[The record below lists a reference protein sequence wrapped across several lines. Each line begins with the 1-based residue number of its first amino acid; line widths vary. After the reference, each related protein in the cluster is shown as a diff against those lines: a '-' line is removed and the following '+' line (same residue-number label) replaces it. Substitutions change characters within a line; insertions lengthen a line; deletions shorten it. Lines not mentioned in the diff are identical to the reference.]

1 MRKVIVLVCL
11 LIIISS
17 CNREYNCSNDTLKL
31 TFIGYTKADV
41 DTLVVKKYAA
51 NTNFQQLQDSMVITR
66 DTSGID
72 QSNDTVSFGVNTP
85 NNIIQFGS
93 DWRVLIPS
101 TNKTIAISNI
111 VSPQQQG
118 KCTTGYFDKVACVC
132 YNSIQSLAQDGQTI
146 SYPARD
152 TSFNGYH
159 VYIHR

>member
-1 MRKVIVLVCL
+1 MGKIIIFVCL

-41 DTLVVKKYAA
+41 DTLIVKKYAA
-51 NTNFQQLQDSMVITR
+51 NTNFQQLQDSIVLKL
-66 DTSGID
+66 DTSGIS
-72 QSNDTVSFGVNTP
+72 QSNDTINFGGNTP
-85 NNIIQFGS
+85 DNIIQFGS
-93 DWRVLIPS
+93 DWQVLIPS
-101 TNKTIAISNI
+101 INKTIAISNI

-118 KCTTGYFDKVACVC
+118 ECGTGYFSKVACVC
-132 YNSIQSLAQDGQTI
+132 YNSIHSLEQDRQTI

-152 TSFNGYH
+152 ASFNGYH

>member
-1 MRKVIVLVCL
+1 MGKIIVFVCL

-51 NTNFQQLQDSMVITR
+51 NTNFQQLQDSMVFIL
-66 DTSGID
+66 DTSGIN
-72 QSNDTVSFGVNTP
+72 QSNDTISFGGNTP

-93 DWRVLIPS
+93 DWQVLVPS
-101 TNKTIAISNI
+101 INKTIDITNI
-111 VSPQQQG
+111 VSPQEQG
-118 KCTTGYFDKVACVC
+118 KCGTGYFSKVACVC
-132 YNSIQSLAQDGQTI
+132 YNSIQSLVQDGQTI

-159 VYIHR
+159 VYIHP

>member
-51 NTNFQQLQDSMVITR
+51 NTNFQQLQDSMVIKL

-72 QSNDTVSFGVNTP
+72 QSNDTVNFGGNTP